1 VDTVVEK
8 WIELR
13 EQLTPREKL
22 DFDLRV
28 MALGVQASPRTVEQ
42 DTQAVFKLI
51 ISGLD
56 RKPLENT
63 LLVDQEQTLVLPEA
77 GPDMEEV

>member
-1 VDTVVEK
+1 MDTVVEK

-42 DTQAVFKLI
+42 DTPVVFRLI
-51 ISGLD
+51 IQGIGP
-56 RKPLENT
+56 KPLERT
-63 LLVDQEQTLVLPEA
+63 LLADQEPKKTLALPEA
-77 GPDMEEV
+77 EQT